1 LNFFMDRYLEAYANE
16 MKIFCDAVINDKEL
30 PVAGADGLMSVAI
43 ALAAKKS
50 QKENRPVKLN
60 EIL

>member
-1 LNFFMDRYLEAYANE
+1 MDRYLEAYANE
-16 MKIFCDAVINDKEL
+16 MKIFCDTVINNL
-30 PVAGADGLMSVAI
+30 PTPVSGKDGLMSVAI

-50 QKENRPVKLN
+50 HLEKRPVNLA

>member
-1 LNFFMDRYLEAYANE
+1 MERYIEAFASE
-16 MKIFCDAVINDKEL
+16 MKIFCDAVTNDLPL
-30 PVAGADGLMSVAI
+30 PVSGNDGLMSVAI

-50 QKENRPVKLN
+50 YAENRPVKLS